1 MPTYV
6 NDNGTWR
13 EVNESLTVND
23 NGTNREI
30 DEAYVNDNGTWRL
43 IYEAEQPMVLSTS
56 FKIGGFKFGPS
67 GGTGSDNVSLAGY
80 NNGELV
86 LFGYGLNWGKMFGR
100 FSTDFRLLN
109 LPGLNTGSGGNGTN
123 WQEIQ
128 TTNFTTGGSNSSYA
142 NTVIGITPS
151 QLFYTI
157 NESSYPNYYRAQP
170 DAANSSGSPTGGSFG
185 TASATYNTAS
195 TANGTTNTQGA
206 SHTLKQIFTPGQSG
220 REDYNRVYTVI
231 DASVNSTTVF
241 PGQALTLTTQDYT
254 VGTTLI
260 PGYSYTMNFAVND
273 ATNPIPVQGRSSAP
287 LAQAVRTPAPSA
299 GICREDGENVTN
311 LYNRLFGQTI
321 GGSYFSLNPTIE
333 IYDRVNLPFKSS
345 SGGVEYRQVL
355 GLLWQYEEYSQT
367 NGTPATNPYMLFA
380 VEGHGLPADAWS
392 RMEINGVNFDVSL
405 FSKSELPA
413 INGGGNTRL
422 TPAST
427 WWSYTFTGG
436 NTITSFGAIEST
448 INVNIYKQAKL

>member
-13 EVNESLTVND
+13 EVNESLNVND

-43 IYEAEQPMVLSTS
+43 VYESEKPMILSST
-56 FKIGGFKFGPS
+56 FKIGGQKYGNNGS
-67 GGTGSDNVSLAGY
+67 TGTDNVGFAGY
-80 NNGELV
+80 GAGDLFILNAGLV
-86 LFGYGLNWGKMFGR
+86 PGTMFGR

-109 LPGLNTGSGGNGTN
+109 LPGIATGSGGNGTN

-157 NESSYPNYYRAQP
+157 NSSSYPNYYRAQP
-170 DAANSSGSPTGGSFG
+170 DAANSANDPFTGQPPTGGSFG

-220 REDYNRVYTVI
+220 REDYNRFYAVV
-231 DASVNSTTVF
+231 DASVNSSVF
-241 PGQALTLTTQDYT
+241 PGEALTLTTQDYT

-260 PGYSYTMNFAVND
+260 PGQTFTMRFNLTESTISLPA
-273 ATNPIPVQGRSSAP
+273 QGRSSSP
-287 LAQAVRTPAPSA
+287 LAKAIRTTSQIRRDN
-299 GICREDGENVTN
+299 GDLVLNI
-311 LYNRLFGQTI
+311 YNRLFGQGFSGI
-321 GGSYFSLNPTIE
+321 YFSLNPTIE

-345 SGGVEYRQVL
+345 SGGVEYRRVMSL
-355 GLLWQYEEYSQT
+355 MWQYQDVPISTGNPRTNSQIW
-367 NGTPATNPYMLFA
+367 FA
-380 VEGHGLPADAWS
+380 VEGHGLPTNAWR
-392 RMEINGVNFDVSL
+392 RMEINGVSLDASL
-405 FSKSELPA
+405 FSKSEVA
-413 INGGGNTRL
+413 ANGSI
-422 TPAST
+422 TPA
-427 WWSYTFTGG
+427 YTLWMYVYP
-436 NTITSFGAIEST
+436 NEPVSAFGTVGST
-448 INVNIYKQAKL
+448 INVNIYK